1 MDGGSAEAMGAW
13 TGDAEMNTQI
23 GLQAEAADVLL
34 HATMYKDHPA
44 ESQMLIDAL
53 KEARRT

>member
-1 MDGGSAEAMGAW
+1 
-13 TGDAEMNTQI
+13 MNTQI